1 MKTTISI
8 LDPLVQD
15 ADLVA
20 AQLGITNDELYIRAI
35 EAFLQQHLYSALNE
49 NRSFAQQ
56 ENSGSHCNRSIDAVI
71 TAKLNEV
78 YAEVDSALDP
88 VFQRIQWLSLPKEEW

>member
-8 LDPLVQD
+8 PEPLVHEIG
-15 ADLVA
+15 LVA
-20 AQLGITNDELYIRAI
+20 TQLGITNDELYIRAI
-35 EAFLQQHLYSALNE
+35 ETFLQQHLD
-49 NRSFAQQ
+49 
-56 ENSGSHCNRSIDAVI
+56 DAF